1 LQLESVTL
9 QREPFTLS
17 KRLCRSGNWDRWGR
31 EKAGAI
37 SGCGEGIILRSRSMS
52 AAHSHDNP
60 AADLREQYEKFISKK
75 IFCLFAFILAIIL
88 LAGYA
93 ATRGSADIRV
103 ADVYATI
110 LARFF
115 PGYFQTNWFSDTI
128 VWGLR
133 LHRILLAIVGG
144 IGLAIAG
151 AVMQGILKNPLASP
165 FTLGISS
172 AAGFGAALAIVMGAG
187 FVGGQWLIV
196 GNAFIFT
203 VLASFAVYGLAKYK
217 GITPETMILAG
228 IAIMYLFSAMT
239 SFLQYVGH
247 AEQVQE
253 VVFWMMGSLGRSS
266 WDKVWIVTAV
276 IVVCFPYLLLKSW
289 DINALG
295 AGDETAK
302 SLGVNVERTRVICMM
317 LVSFITAAVICFTG
331 TIGFIGLVSPH
342 ITRMIIGGDHRFLL
356 PISGLA
362 GGLLLLAAD
371 TVARTILAPVILPV
385 GIMTAFLG
393 VPFFVYLFMHRKK
406 EFW

>member
-1 LQLESVTL
+1 MLLFV
-9 QREPFTLS
+9 
-17 KRLCRSGNWDRWGR
+17 
-31 EKAGAI
+31 AI
-37 SGCGEGIILRSRSMS
+37 V
-52 AAHSHDNP
+52 
-60 AADLREQYEKFISKK
+60 
-75 IFCLFAFILAIIL
+75 L
-88 LAGYA
+88 LAGIA
-93 ATRGSADIRV
+93 ATLGSADISV
-103 ADVYATI
+103 TEVYTAI

-115 PGYFQTNWFSDTI
+115 PGHFQSDWFSETI

-133 LHRILLAIVGG
+133 LHRIALAVVGG
-144 IGLAIAG
+144 MGLAIAG

-172 AAGFGAALAIVMGAG
+172 AASFGAALAIILGAG
-187 FVGGQWLIV
+187 FVGGEWMII
-196 GNAFIFT
+196 GNAFVFT
-203 VLASFAVYGLAKYK
+203 IVASMTVYGLAKYK

-228 IAIMYLFSAMT
+228 IAIMYLFQAMT

-266 WDKVWIVTAV
+266 WDKVWIVSAV
-276 IVVCFPYLLLKSW
+276 IALCFPYLLLKSW

-295 AGDETAK
+295 AGDETAT
-302 SLGVNVERTRVICMM
+302 SLGVNVERTRIVCMM
-317 LVSFITAAVICFTG
+317 AVSLITASVICFTG

-356 PISGLA
+356 PASALV

-371 TVARTILAPVILPV
+371 SAARTLLAPVVMPV

-393 VPFFVYLFMHRKK
+393 VPFFVYLFMKRRK

>member
-1 LQLESVTL
+1 MLLLV
-9 QREPFTLS
+9 
-17 KRLCRSGNWDRWGR
+17 
-31 EKAGAI
+31 AI
-37 SGCGEGIILRSRSMS
+37 V
-52 AAHSHDNP
+52 
-60 AADLREQYEKFISKK
+60 
-75 IFCLFAFILAIIL
+75 L
-88 LAGYA
+88 LAAVA
-93 ATRGSADIRV
+93 ATLGSADISITE
-103 ADVYATI
+103 VYSAI

-115 PGYFQTNWFSDTI
+115 PGHFQSDWFSDTI

-133 LHRILLAIVGG
+133 LHRIVLAVVGG
-144 IGLAIAG
+144 MGLAIAG

-172 AAGFGAALAIVMGAG
+172 AASFGAALAIILGAG
-187 FVGGQWLIV
+187 FVGGEWMII
-196 GNAFIFT
+196 GNAFVFT
-203 VLASFAVYGLAKYK
+203 IVASMTVYGLAKYK

-228 IAIMYLFSAMT
+228 IAIMYLFQAMT

-266 WDKVWIVTAV
+266 WDKVWIVSAV
-276 IVVCFPYLLLKSW
+276 IALCFPYLLLKSW

-295 AGDETAK
+295 AGDETAT
-302 SLGVNVERTRVICMM
+302 SLGVNVERTRIVCMM
-317 LVSFITAAVICFTG
+317 AVSLITASIICFTG

-356 PISGLA
+356 PASALV

-371 TVARTILAPVILPV
+371 SAARTLLAPVVMPV

-393 VPFFVYLFMHRKK
+393 VPFFVYLFMKRRK

>member
-1 LQLESVTL
+1 MS
-9 QREPFTLS
+9 PSYS
-17 KRLCRSGNWDRWGR
+17 K
-31 EKAGAI
+31 EK
-37 SGCGEGIILRSRSMS
+37 
-52 AAHSHDNP
+52 P
-60 AADLREQYEKFISKK
+60 KADLRAEYQKFVGKK
-75 IFCLFAFILAIIL
+75 MLFLTSLIFSIII

-93 ATRGSADIRV
+93 ATRGSADISV
-103 ADVYATI
+103 LDVYTTI
-110 LARFF
+110 IARFL
-115 PGYFQTNWFSDTI
+115 PGHFETTWFSDTI

-165 FTLGISS
+165 FTLGIAS
-172 AAGFGAALAIVMGAG
+172 AAGFGAALAIVLGAG
-187 FVGGQWLIV
+187 FVGGEYLIIC
-196 GNAFIFT
+196 NAFIFT
-203 VLASFAVYGLAKYK
+203 LLASLSVYGLAKYK

-239 SFLQYVGH
+239 SFLQYVGQ

-266 WDKVWIVTAV
+266 WDKVWVVSAV
-276 IVVCFPYLLLKSW
+276 IAACFPYLLLKSW

-302 SLGVNVERTRVICMM
+302 SLGVNVEKTRVICMV
-317 LVSFITAAVICFTG
+317 LVSLITASVICFTG
-331 TIGFIGLVSPH
+331 TIGFIGLVAPH
-342 ITRMIIGGDHRFLL
+342 ITRMVIGGDHRFLL
-356 PISGLA
+356 PASALV

-371 TVARTILAPVILPV
+371 TVARTIMAPVILPV
-385 GIMTAFLG
+385 GIMTSFLG
-393 VPFFVYLFMHRKK
+393 VPFFVYLFMRRKK

>member
-1 LQLESVTL
+1 MEGSVL
-9 QREPFTLS
+9 LI
-17 KRLCRSGNWDRWGR
+17 WG
-31 EKAGAI
+31 GF
-37 SGCGEGIILRSRSMS
+37 SSMS
-52 AAHSHDNP
+52 SEKSVEKP
-60 AADLREQYEKFISKK
+60 SSELRMRYDKFIGKK
-75 IFCLFAFILAIIL
+75 VFFLISLILGIVL

-93 ATRGSADIRV
+93 ATQGSADISV
-103 ADVYATI
+103 TDVYSTI
-110 LARFF
+110 LAKFM
-115 PGYFQTNWFSDTI
+115 PGTFHTDWFSDTI

-203 VLASFAVYGLAKYK
+203 VLASLAVYGLAKYK

-239 SFLQYVGH
+239 SFLQYVGQ

-266 WDKVWIVTAV
+266 WDKVAIVTAV
-276 IVVCFPYLLLKSW
+276 IAICFPYLLLKSW
-289 DINALG
+289 DINAMG

-302 SLGVNVERTRVICMM
+302 SLGVNVERTRVISMM

-342 ITRMIIGGDHRFLL
+342 ITRMVIGGDHRFLL
-356 PISGLA
+356 PASGLA

-371 TVARTILAPVILPV
+371 TVARTVLSPVILPV

-393 VPFFVYLFMHRKK
+393 VPFFVYLFLRRKK

>member
-1 LQLESVTL
+1 MLLLV
-9 QREPFTLS
+9 
-17 KRLCRSGNWDRWGR
+17 
-31 EKAGAI
+31 AI
-37 SGCGEGIILRSRSMS
+37 V
-52 AAHSHDNP
+52 
-60 AADLREQYEKFISKK
+60 
-75 IFCLFAFILAIIL
+75 L
-88 LAGYA
+88 LAAVA
-93 ATRGSADIRV
+93 ATLGSADISITE
-103 ADVYATI
+103 VYSAI

-115 PGYFQTNWFSDTI
+115 PGHFQSDWFSDTI

-133 LHRILLAIVGG
+133 LHRIVLAVVGG
-144 IGLAIAG
+144 MGLAIAG

-172 AAGFGAALAIVMGAG
+172 AASFGAALAIILGAG
-187 FVGGQWLIV
+187 FVGGEWMII
-196 GNAFIFT
+196 GNAFVFT
-203 VLASFAVYGLAKYK
+203 IVASMTVYGLAKYK

-228 IAIMYLFSAMT
+228 IAIMYLFQAMT

-266 WDKVWIVTAV
+266 WDKVWIVSAV
-276 IVVCFPYLLLKSW
+276 IALCFPYLLLKSW

-295 AGDETAK
+295 AGDETAT
-302 SLGVNVERTRVICMM
+302 SLGVNVERTRIVCMM
-317 LVSFITAAVICFTG
+317 AVSLITASVICFTG

-356 PISGLA
+356 PASALV

-371 TVARTILAPVILPV
+371 SAARTLLAPVVMPV

-393 VPFFVYLFMHRKK
+393 VPFFVYLFMKRKK